1 MRLKTALTAF
11 IGAVIALVAVAAYQ
25 RFMPAAGGP
34 SRAELQSIIREYIIA
49 HPEVLQEAMAE
60 FEKRQAVAETEKARS
75 AIKTHAQALFN
86 SPRHVTVGNRN
97 GDVTLVEFFD
107 YNCGYCKQA
116 LADLN
121 TLMTSDSKLRVVLK
135 EFPVLGA
142 GSIEAAQV
150 GVAVRMQDPT
160 GEKYLAF
167 HSKLMTS
174 RGQADK
180 ARAIAA
186 AREVGVDIARLEADL
201 NSDEIKASLEE
212 SFKLAESLGLN
223 GTPSYV
229 VGNDVVIGAA
239 GLNAL
244 REKIKI
250 ARGG

>member
-1 MRLKTALTAF
+1 MKLKTAMTAF
-11 IGAVIALVAVAAYQ
+11 VTAVIVLAAVAVYQ
-25 RFMPAAGGP
+25 RFMPQQGAM
-34 SRAELQSIIREYIIA
+34 SRTEMQSIIREYIIS

-60 FEKRQAVAETEKARS
+60 FEKRQQVAETEKAKS
-75 AIKTHAQALFN
+75 AIKDHSQAIFN
-86 SPRHVTVGNRN
+86 STRQVTVGNKS

-121 TLMTSDSKLRVVLK
+121 TLMKDDGKLRVVLK
-135 EFPVLGA
+135 EFPVLGP

-150 GVAVRMQDPT
+150 GVAMRMQDPS

-167 HSKLMTS
+167 HQKMLGA

-180 ARAIAA
+180 ARAMAA
-186 AREVGVDIARLEADL
+186 AQEAGADMARLEADL
-201 NSDEIKASLEE
+201 KSDEIKASLEE
-212 SFKLAESLGLN
+212 SFKLAESLGIN

-229 VGNDVVIGAA
+229 VGNDLVIGAA
-239 GLNAL
+239 GLAAL
-244 REKIKI
+244 KEKIKQ